1 MDPIFWR
8 IFELAARQHGVVAR
22 WQLTRAGLSDSDFGY
37 AWRGLRRVHQGV
49 RAVGT
54 LSQLGRYM
62 AAALALGPMAVVSH
76 LSAVMLLG
84 LLPHEDGDIHV
95 SVPGGGG
102 RRERPG
108 LRVHRKAV
116 VDAGACLGIPVCS
129 PTQALRDAKLP
140 RHLLYRALEEAEK
153 RRYRLTLPPGAAVR
167 TKQAVRGYTRSP
179 AEAEA
184 LLIMAEHGL
193 ELPLVNH
200 RLNGVE
206 ADFHW
211 PSARLVLEIDGWEF
225 HQERPQFEEDR
236 RRELVHAAAGWQVVR
251 ASATQ
256 VFERPEL
263 VVRAIAPATRRPR
276 S

>member
-22 WQLTRAGLSDSDFGY
+22 WQLTLGGLAEREFGY
-37 AWRGLRRVHQGV
+37 AWRGLRKVHQGV
-49 RAVGT
+49 RAVGE

-62 AAALALGPMAVVSH
+62 AAALALGPAAVVSH
-76 LSAVMLLG
+76 VSAVMLLG
-84 LLPHEDGDIHV
+84 LLPHEPGDVHV
-95 SVPGGGG
+95 SVPGYSG
-102 RRERPG
+102 RRRRDGIE
-108 LRVHRKAV
+108 VHRLARLA
-116 VDAGACLGIPVCS
+116 AGTCLGIPVTS
-129 PTQALRDAKLP
+129 PTQALKDAKLP

-153 RRYRLTLPPGAAVR
+153 RRYDLTLPLDDVLR
-167 TKQAVRGYTRSP
+167 LKQATRGYTRSP

-184 LLIMAEHGL
+184 LLVLADHGI

-211 PSARLVLEIDGWEF
+211 PRARVVLEVDGWEF
-225 HQERPQFEEDR
+225 HKERPQFEEDR

-251 ASATQ
+251 ASAVQ
-256 VFERPEL
+256 VFATPEL
-263 VVRAIAPATRRPR
+263 LAAAIRTRLR